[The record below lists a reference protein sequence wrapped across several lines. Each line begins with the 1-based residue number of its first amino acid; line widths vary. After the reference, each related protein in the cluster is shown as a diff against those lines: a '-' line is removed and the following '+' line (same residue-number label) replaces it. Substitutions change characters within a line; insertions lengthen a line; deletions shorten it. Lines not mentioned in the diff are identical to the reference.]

1 MKYLLRKKKLKTRQ
15 NKLPTAYSTKPIL
28 QTGIAAIHLIYKPS
42 KFVNDNT
49 FKLPDP
55 ACN

>member
-1 MKYLLRKKKLKTRQ
+1 MKYLLKKKKLKTRQ

-28 QTGIAAIHLIYKPS
+28 QTGIVAIHLIYKPS
-42 KFVNDNT
+42 KFVNDNI